1 MFVSKKFWFVALW
14 SVMTL
19 GCLFMAVSGMAT
31 EAPALAIAGMS
42 GFAAIGA
49 SISAYVQQQ
58 KQNRKALA

>member
-1 MFVSKKFWFVALW
+1 MFVSKKFWFVTVW

-31 EAPALAIAGMS
+31 DAPALVIAGIS

-49 SISAYVQQQ
+49 SISSYVQQQ
-58 KQNRKALA
+58 KNTRKALV